1 MFKRTLVAVLAL
13 AATGLAGCG
22 QADRSEGGGGS
33 GSTSYPSGR
42 VSIMAPAD
50 PGGGWDETARAL
62 QDSARKGGL
71 AKNVQVYNVPGA
83 GGTIGLS
90 QLASKRS
97 GDPNQ
102 LMVMG
107 LVMLG
112 AIEQNNAPVDLTKT
126 TPIASLTAE
135 DEVIVVPAKSPYK
148 TIEDLMNALKEDP
161 KEVSFAGGSAGGTDQ
176 LLAGLMAESVGVD
189 PSKIKYVA
197 YSGGGEAK
205 AAILSGSVA
214 AGISGVSEFA
224 DQVEAGKMRALA
236 IASTKPVDV
245 GGKQVP
251 TLKDSGY
258 DVEITNWRGI
268 VAPPGISE
276 QEKQQVTS
284 WVEKLHDSPEWQAS
298 LKRFGWDDDFRAGA
312 EFDSFLKSETT
323 RVQGLAADL
332 GLSGG

>member
-1 MFKRTLVAVLAL
+1 
-13 AATGLAGCG
+13 
-22 QADRSEGGGGS
+22 
-33 GSTSYPSGR
+33 
-42 VSIMAPAD
+42 MAPAD

-71 AKNVQVYNVPGA
+71 ASNIEVYNVPGA

-112 AIEQNNAPVDLTKT
+112 AIEQNNSPVDLAKT
-126 TPIASLTAE
+126 TPIASLTSE
-135 DEVIVVPAKSPYK
+135 DEVIVVPAKSEFK
-148 TIEDLMNALKEDP
+148 SIKDLMDAFKSDP
-161 KEVSFAGGSAGGTDQ
+161 KKVSFAGGSAGGTDQ
-176 LLAGLMAESVGVD
+176 LIAGLMAKTAGVD
-189 PSKIKYVA
+189 GSKVKYVA

-214 AGISGVSEFA
+214 AGISGLSEFA
-224 DQVEAGKMRALA
+224 DQIEAGKMRALA
-236 IASTKPVDV
+236 VASSKPVDV
-245 GGKQVP
+245 AGKQVP

-258 DVEITNWRGI
+258 DVEMTNWRGV
-268 VAPPGISE
+268 VAPPGISDQQKE
-276 QEKQQVTS
+276 QVTA
-284 WVEKLHDSPEWQAS
+284 WVQKLHDSPEWQQAM
-298 LKRFGWDDDFRAGA
+298 KRFGWDDEYRSGPQ
-312 EFDSFLKSETT
+312 FDSFLKSEAT
-323 RVQGLAADL
+323 RVQGIAQDL

>member
-1 MFKRTLVAVLAL
+1 MFKRTLMGLLAL
-13 AATGLAGCG
+13 AAVTLTACG
-22 QADRSEGGGGS
+22 QADRSDSGGGS
-33 GSTSYPSGR
+33 TASYPNGR
-42 VSIMAPAD
+42 LSIMAPAD

-62 QDSARKGGL
+62 QDSVRKGGL
-71 AKNVQVYNVPGA
+71 AKSVEVYNVPGA

-112 AIEQNNAPVDLTKT
+112 AIEQNNSPVDLSKT

-135 DEVIVVPAKSPYK
+135 DEVVVVPAKSQFK
-148 TIEDLMNALKEDP
+148 TIKDLMAALKTEP
-161 KEVSFAGGSAGGTDQ
+161 KKVSFAGGSAGGTDQ
-176 LLAGLMAESVGVD
+176 LLAGLMAEAVGAD
-189 PSKIKYVA
+189 AGKLKYVA

-224 DQVEAGKMRALA
+224 DQIEAGKMRALA
-236 IASTKPVDV
+236 VASSQPVDV
-245 GGKQVP
+245 AGKQVP
-251 TLKDSGY
+251 TLKDAGY

-268 VAPPGISE
+268 VAPPGLSD
-276 QEKQQVTS
+276 QQKQQVTS
-284 WVEKLHDSPEWQAS
+284 FVQKLHDSPEWKQN
-298 LKRFGWDDDFRAGA
+298 LERFGWDDEFRAGP
-312 EFDSFLKSETT
+312 EFDSFLKSETS
-323 RVQGLAADL
+323 RVQGIAQDL
-332 GLSGG
+332 GLSGQ